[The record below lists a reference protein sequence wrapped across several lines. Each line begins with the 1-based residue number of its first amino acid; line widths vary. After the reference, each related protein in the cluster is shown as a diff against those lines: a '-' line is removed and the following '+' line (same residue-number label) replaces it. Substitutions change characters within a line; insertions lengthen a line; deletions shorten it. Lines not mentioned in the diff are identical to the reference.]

1 MENKELKQ
9 VYIHETH
16 TLWQEYGEVHLMN
29 NTHHIVWNADSLF
42 HDLDGLMHFA
52 IKARKLNEERLVNS
66 MKMQI
71 KKLRKT
77 NPVVW
82 DEESSEK
89 FIEEYKELRKKYE
102 EAKNNA
108 TTENS

>member
-42 HDLDGLMHFA
+42 HDLDGLIMICFL
-52 IKARKLNEERLVNS
+52 ARKVNEERLVNT

-71 KKLRKT
+71 
-77 NPVVW
+77 
-82 DEESSEK
+82 
-89 FIEEYKELRKKYE
+89 KKYE
-102 EAKNNA
+102 EAKNNT

>member
-16 TLWQEYGEVHLMN
+16 TFWQEYGEVHIEN
-29 NTHHIVWNADSLF
+29 DTHHIVWNADTLF
-42 HDLDGLMHFA
+42 HDLDKLMHFA
-52 IKARKLNEERLVNS
+52 IKARQSDEER
-66 MKMQI
+66 
-71 KKLRKT
+71 
-77 NPVVW
+77 
-82 DEESSEK
+82 
-89 FIEEYKELRKKYE
+89 FIEAMKNQIKKYE